1 MHPITPYVNERQTIE
16 RLTNRRPKEARMFD
30 ERPSTGTVTT
40 WYVERRVAVSEHDVT
55 RALGEAL
62 RADEVE
68 PETGAP
74 IDAVRHGRP
83 GAARGF
89 TSRLRVGRLR
99 RPIGV
104 EVEVE
109 PWSPGVAVLGVRP
122 ERRPSER
129 VARSLLRG
137 GRRAAR
143 RRRALHRRAARR
155 PDTHRGPARVL
166 TRRAEPVP

>member
-1 MHPITPYVNERQTIE
+1 
-16 RLTNRRPKEARMFD
+16 MFD

-40 WYVERRVAVSEHDVT
+40 WYVERRVVASEHDVT
-55 RALGEAL
+55 GALGEAL

-74 IDAVRHGRP
+74 IDSVRHGRP

-89 TSRLRVGRLR
+89 TSRLRVGKLR

-109 PWSPGVAVLGVRP
+109 PWSQGVAVLGGPSRTP
-122 ERRPSER
+122 TAGTRR
-129 VARSLLRG
+129 ASLLRG
-137 GRRAAR
+137 SHRAAR

-155 PDTHRGPARVL
+155 PDNRRGPARVL
-166 TRRAEPVP
+166 TRRAQPVP